1 MLFDRDPMQMALDEA
16 ARHGASQT
24 DLDQLR
30 RHFRETGADNSS
42 ESTSTP
48 VTDIPA

>member
-1 MLFDRDPMQMALDEA
+1 MVERDPLQMALDEA

-30 RHFRETGADNSS
+30 RHFREITADNSS